1 MSGIPQRSELPQE
14 DKWDLSSLYTE
25 EKQWDRDLELLEGKV
40 ETIESFKGR
49 LGESAEELAQTLEY
63 MNEVGILEE
72 RLGYFAML
80 RKSEDASDSEN
91 QARFDRFMR
100 VATRVDAAASYQRPE
115 IQAIPDEKMEEFL
128 AHPRLEQFK
137 IFLSK
142 LRRFRPHILSQ
153 EEEKLLSMQQEA
165 NQTAQRTFQSLVDV
179 DLEFG
184 TVKTSEG
191 EEKPLTQSTFITFLQ
206 DPDRGVREEA
216 HKKFYRRFEEH
227 KHTLA
232 SLYAGSIQ
240 LDIYKA
246 RVRNY
251 PSARA
256 MALFPDKVDES
267 VYDNLVRTIRENL
280 PTLHRY
286 YALRKRL
293 LGIEDFAHFD
303 TRVPLVP
310 EIQVRHSYEEAVELV
325 TEALQ
330 PLGEEYVSTLRS
342 GLLGGWVDRYENK
355 GKRSGA
361 FSAGSFVGWP
371 YILMNYKEEVL
382 RDVFTLA
389 HEAGHSMHSYYSSKN
404 NPFQHYD
411 YTIFE
416 AEVASTFNEQ
426 LLNRHLLEKAKEP
439 RMQAYLINKELDDL
453 VATLFRQTMFAE
465 FEDLVHKHVESGNPA
480 TLDYFRESYGSL
492 LSDYFGP
499 EVSIDD
505 PVQLEGLRIPHFY
518 RAFYVYKYSTGIS
531 AAISLS
537 KRVLA
542 GGARELED
550 YFAFLKSGGSRFPLE
565 SLGAAGVDMS
575 RPEPIQEAM
584 SHFGSRLKQLE
595 GLLEA

>member
-389 HEAGHSMHSYYSSKN
+389 HEAGHSMHSYYSSGN

-542 GGARELED
+542 GGTREIED

-575 RPEPIQEAM
+575 KPEPIQEAM
-584 SHFGSRLKQLE
+584 NHFGSRLKQLE